1 MITTL
6 EQQLRRD
13 EGEVLHAYKDS
24 LGYVTI
30 GVGRLIDAAK
40 GGGITAE
47 ESAYLLANDIRDHT
61 AGVLRLIPWSK
72 SLDPVRFSVLVNMSF
87 QMGLATLQSFKTTL
101 GFAQSGDYASAAANM
116 VKSKWHDQT
125 PARCER
131 LAAQMETGEWK

>member
-13 EGEVLHAYKDS
+13 EGEKLYAYKDS
-24 LGYVTI
+24 LGYMTI
-30 GVGRLIDAAK
+30 GVGRLIDLAK

-61 AGVLRLIPWSK
+61 EGVLRLIPWSK

-87 QMGLATLQSFKTTL
+87 QLGLATLLSFKNTL
-101 GFAQSGDYASAAANM
+101 SFIQSGEYESAGANM
-116 VKSKWHDQT
+116 VLSKWHEQT

-131 LAAQMETGEWK
+131 LARQMTTGVWQ